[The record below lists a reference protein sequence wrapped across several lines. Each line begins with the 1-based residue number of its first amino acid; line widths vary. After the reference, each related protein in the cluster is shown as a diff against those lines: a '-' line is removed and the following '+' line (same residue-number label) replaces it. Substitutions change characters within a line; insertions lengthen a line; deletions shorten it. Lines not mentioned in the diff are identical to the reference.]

1 MRSIPL
7 AARAL
12 FAGCLAMLLGGCPF
26 GGGIDQRNA
35 FLTFTDTFGASA
47 ARQDGQAGG
56 GAGGG
61 SVAVE
66 ATFRKT
72 MTVILANLHPNAELR
87 TSFAAW
93 VLPSSIRSAEQQD
106 ELLRGGYVQLA
117 EEIQLGRAFTLP
129 PGTFVFNGPGTAGAT
144 PVVLPPTGAADNT
157 VDPALA
163 TTRQFE
169 LITPD
174 VILVFYQP
182 PESCESVAFF
192 FAVDGQPLDSEPL
205 GEDGLFSG
213 PTSPF
218 SGLKTLAQIDAY
230 QCRPFR
236 PGLFLR
242 IGGGRPEANE
252 FNEGDTV
259 QFQFSPLPDANGFFA
274 TVTRPGTAP

>member
-1 MRSIPL
+1 MQRL
-7 AARAL
+7 CVHRKLLLLGCAAL
-12 FAGCLAMLLGGCPF
+12 GLGGCPLGATF
-26 GGGIDQRNA
+26 DERNA

-47 ARQDGQAGG
+47 TRPDGQGG
-56 GAGGG
+56 AGAGGG
-61 SVAVE
+61 TVPLE

-72 MTVILANLHPNAELR
+72 MMVVLANLHPTAELQ

-93 VLPSSIRSAEQQD
+93 VLPSSIRSADQQD

-117 EEIQLGRAFTLP
+117 EELRLGRAFTLP

-144 PVVLPPTGAADNT
+144 PVTLPPTGAEDNT

-163 TTRQFE
+163 TTMVLE

-182 PESCESVAFF
+182 PDSCESVAFF

-205 GEDGLFSG
+205 GPSGLFSG
-213 PTSPF
+213 PSSPF
-218 SGLKTLAQIDAY
+218 SGLKTLAQVDAY
-230 QCRPFR
+230 QCRPFQ

-242 IGGGRPEANE
+242 IGGGQPAANE

-259 QFQFSPLPDANGFFA
+259 LFEFSPVPDGNGFFA
-274 TVTRPGTAP
+274 TVTRIAGAP